1 MERKARMDLHFSK
14 REESRTGPRE
24 MDRILLRT
32 EKNRGWLSQG
42 LEEDGKNLKRLT
54 RNGVHGGKCVGVY
67 RRITAGPCYAR
78 VRFPRIDYRD
88 PKAGGVLVR
97 GMEPLG
103 SPLLL
108 HTSQSFPDNVSFSSP
123 LKHVSSPVR
132 VQTEIYNIHSSAW
145 VYMACSFRRSLIYI
159 PGRILTSR
167 TVTVTAVAL
176 AE

>member
-14 REESRTGPRE
+14 REKSRAGPWK
-24 MDRILLRT
+24 MAKILLRT

-42 LEEDGKNLKRLT
+42 LEEDEKTLKRLT
-54 RNGVHGGKCVGVY
+54 RNGVHGGKYVGMY
-67 RRITAGPCYAR
+67 KRITAGPCYAR
-78 VRFPRIDYRD
+78 VRFPIIDYRES
-88 PKAGGVLVR
+88 KTGAVLVR

-108 HTSQSFPDNVSFSSP
+108 HTLQSFPDNVSFSSS

-132 VQTEIYNIHSSAW
+132 IQTKIYNIHSSAW
-145 VYMACSFRRSLIYI
+145 VYIACSYRRSCTYI
-159 PGRILTSR
+159 PGGILTSH